1 LHFAGPH
8 RFSLTPSVTGW
19 TPMPVRFY
27 PPEPRGLFPCPVK
40 SVIYYFT
47 GDCPVKSVI
56 YYFTGDCP
64 VKSVIYYFTGDWPVK
79 SVICYFT
86 GDWPVKSDLLLHWA
100 TFSISTLNFEP
111 PIHRNTDSPKHLH
124 LHRAACQPVSL

>member
-56 YYFTGDCP
+56 YYFTGD
-64 VKSVIYYFTGDWPVK
+64 
-79 SVICYFT
+79 
-86 GDWPVKSDLLLHWA
+86 WPVKSDLLLHRGLPREVCNLLLHRGLA
-100 TFSISTLNFEP
+100 REVGFVTSLGYFLNFNFEF
-111 PIHRNTDSPKHLH
+111 
-124 LHRAACQPVSL
+124 